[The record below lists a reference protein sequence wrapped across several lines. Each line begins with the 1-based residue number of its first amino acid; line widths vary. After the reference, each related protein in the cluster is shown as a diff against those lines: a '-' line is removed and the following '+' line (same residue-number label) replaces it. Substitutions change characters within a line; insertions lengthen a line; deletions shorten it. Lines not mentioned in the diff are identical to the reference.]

1 MAPLQHYDALLADLD
16 DSLATLL
23 AGSCEVKNEKPPRL
37 SDFTSSACNVISG
50 YLNLITDGDDPSV
63 YSRRFFVQFA
73 GRLYMFK
80 TADPSSLPLD
90 AFNLRHPACVKLRS
104 TPGIAHAFEVAGL
117 TSSGELKS
125 WILVANN
132 RPLRKIWIEAISS
145 KFKSGGPMRTEA
157 IELQHEL
164 DIVNDSF
171 NGFGQRKQSLA
182 NSTSSTNQTPSPVPE
197 LIVQSSMSSMRL
209 SSLADSPTS
218 SFYSTPS
225 EHGSHSFKS
234 APMYPFL
241 QEPVPTTSSSLRH
254 SQAIRTPPQQ
264 SHERRRRSTVR
275 SIVHSQDHELDFEYP
290 SVKKQHWP
298 KQDSESIASR
308 ESSWSVNLKRAGSRK
323 NGKSITDN
331 LSSAGLM

>member
-1 MAPLQHYDALLADLD
+1 MAPFHYFDALLAELD
-16 DSLATLL
+16 ESVAALL

-50 YLNLITDGDDPSV
+50 YLNLIADGDDPSN

-73 GRLYMFK
+73 GRLYMFN
-80 TADPSSLPLD
+80 TADPSSLPID
-90 AFNLRHPACVKLRS
+90 VFNLRHPACVKLKP
-104 TPGIAHAFEVAGL
+104 TPGIAHAFEVVGL

-157 IELQHEL
+157 FELQHEL
-164 DIVNDSF
+164 DLFKESF
-171 NGFGQRKQSLA
+171 NDFGQRKQSRA

-209 SSLADSPTS
+209 SSLTDSPTS

-241 QEPVPTTSSSLRH
+241 QEPVPPTSSSLRH
-254 SQAIRTPPQQ
+254 SQQIRTAPQ

-275 SIVHSQDHELDFEYP
+275 SIVQSHDHELDFEYP

-298 KQDSESIASR
+298 KNDSESIASR
-308 ESSWSVNLKRAGSRK
+308 ESSWSVNLKRVGSRK
-323 NGKSITDN
+323 NGKSITEN